1 MVDFFLKPERF
12 RRSGARIP
20 KGVLLCGP
28 PGTGA
33 PLRARSLPAGPAL
46 HKNRR

>member
-12 RRSGARIP
+12 RRSGARVP

-33 PLRARSLPAGPAL
+33 PHLIFVKSTLC
-46 HKNRR
+46 